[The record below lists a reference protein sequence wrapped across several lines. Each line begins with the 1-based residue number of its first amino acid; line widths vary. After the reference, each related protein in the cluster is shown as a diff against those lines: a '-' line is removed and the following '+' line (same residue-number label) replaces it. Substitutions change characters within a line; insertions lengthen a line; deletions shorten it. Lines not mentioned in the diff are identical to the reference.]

1 MIIGGP
7 ALTKYNDRTL
17 KNLTTA
23 PASAGGSPGA
33 LVHIKTLT
41 ASSSSTL
48 SFVNGSSDVVLDNT
62 YPIYQFEFIN
72 IHPSAD
78 GSFLQFNFSADSGS
92 NYNVTKTTT
101 VFNANHKEDDSSTA
115 LGYRTTDDRA
125 ESTSPQILNTDSG
138 ADNDQSTS
146 GEMWLFSPSSTTYV
160 KHFMTNINFSQLNDL
175 TMNFFTAGYG
185 NTTSA
190 IDAVQFSQG
199 SGNID
204 AGTFKLYGIKD
215 S

>member
-1 MIIGGP
+1 MSIVKLNNRGVRS
-7 ALTKYNDRTL
+7 A
-17 KNLTTA
+17 TA
-23 PASAGGSPGA
+23 FGSITG
-33 LVHIKTLT
+33 LGSMVFIKKQT
-41 ASSSSTL
+41 ASSSSTI
-48 SFVNGSSDVVLDNT
+48 SFVDGTSDVVLDDT
-62 YPIYQFEFIN
+62 YKEYLFTFNN

-78 GSFLQFNFSADSGS
+78 GSFLQVNFSTDSGS

-146 GEMWLFSPSSTTYV
+146 GEMFLFNPSSTTFI
-160 KHFMTNINFSQLNDL
+160 KHFITNTNFSQLNDL

>member
-1 MIIGGP
+1 M
-7 ALTKYNDRTL
+7 ALVKYNNNSISAITAASSLPTGAMTL
-17 KNLTTA
+17 
-23 PASAGGSPGA
+23 
-33 LVHIKTLT
+33 IKEQT
-41 ASSSSTL
+41 ASSSSTI
-48 SFVNGSSDVVLDNT
+48 SFVDGTSDVVLDGT
-62 YPIYQFEFIN
+62 YPIYLFKFIN

-78 GSFLQFNFSADSGS
+78 GSFLQVNFSTDSGS